1 MGTFFIQNFGCR
13 TTQAEG
19 AALAAELA
27 QRGWQPCSRRQAGL
41 VVLNTCTVTGAA
53 DQDVRKALRQVHREN
68 PTARIL
74 VTGCYAQRAP
84 EELAAFPG
92 VAWIVGNSH
101 KGRIAELLRRRPSCR
116 CTVEVG
122 VPGAQPELDWAC
134 PGIAMEDRT
143 RPNLKVQDGCGARC
157 SYCLIPQVRGP
168 SRSAPPEWVLEQ
180 VRRLSAHYREIVL
193 SGINLGRWGRDLR
206 PRLRLA
212 DLVRR
217 LLEETPV
224 ERLRLSS
231 IEPMDLTDSL
241 LELMAAS
248 PRLARHLHVPLQ
260 SGSDAVLRRMRRA
273 YRARHYEDR
282 ILRAR
287 RALPEAALGA
297 DVLVGFPG
305 ETEADFEQTRRL
317 IERLPLTY
325 LHVFSFSAR
334 PGTPAAS
341 APAQIP
347 VRVRQQRNRLLRELA
362 AARNLAFRRSLVGK
376 TLSVVTLG
384 APRLALSDNYVKVE
398 LARPREPNRLVEV
411 EIGGLTE
418 TGLREKPA

>member
-1 MGTFFIQNFGCR
+1 VGTFFIQNFGCR

-19 AALAAELA
+19 TALADQLT
-27 QRGWQPCSRRQAGL
+27 QRGWQPCSRRQASL
-41 VVLNTCTVTGAA
+41 VVLNTCTVTAAA
-53 DQDVRKALRQVHREN
+53 DRDVRQALRQVRREN
-68 PTARIL
+68 PAARIL

-84 EELAAFPG
+84 EAVAAFPG
-92 VAWIVGNSH
+92 VTWVVGNSH
-101 KGRIAELLRRRPSCR
+101 KGRIAELLCRPESGGCA
-116 CTVEVG
+116 VEVG
-122 VPGAQPELDWAC
+122 QPGGQPELDWAA
-134 PGIAMEDRT
+134 PGITMEDRT
-143 RPNLKVQDGCGARC
+143 RPNLKVQDGCSARC
-157 SYCLIPQVRGP
+157 SFCLIPQVRGP
-168 SRSAPPEWVLEQ
+168 SRSAPPDWVVEQ

-231 IEPMDLTDSL
+231 IEPLDLTDAL
-241 LELMAAS
+241 LERMAAS

-260 SGSDAVLRRMRRA
+260 SGADVVLRRMRRA
-273 YRARHYEDR
+273 YRARHYADR

-287 RALPEAALGA
+287 QALPQAALGA

-305 ETEADFEQTRRL
+305 ETEADFDETRRL

-325 LHVFSFSAR
+325 LHVFTFSAR

-341 APAQIP
+341 AAGQIP
-347 VRVRQQRNRLLRELA
+347 VRVRKQRNRLLRELGA
-362 AARNLAFRRSLVGK
+362 AKNLAFRQSLVGG

-384 APRLALSDNYVKVE
+384 TPGLALSDNYVTVE
-398 LARPREPNRLVEV
+398 LARPREPNRLIEV
-411 EIGGLTE
+411 EIASLSE
-418 TGLREKPA
+418 RGLREKEP